1 MNRRSFLGRTVF
13 AGRALAVC
21 AAAFLLGAGLAA
33 QLTPDAPLRHFRIP
47 MFGDDGF
54 KTWELR
60 GVEGIYLSAEES
72 EIVGLDLLVFSGDE
86 RAIVENRIRSPRARV
101 IMDEARAQGESSIF
115 VSGPNFSLA
124 GEDWTWE
131 GEKRKITVRRSARVT
146 FDEDFD
152 ILR

>member
-1 MNRRSFLGRTVF
+1 
-13 AGRALAVC
+13 
-21 AAAFLLGAGLAA
+21 
-33 QLTPDAPLRHFRIP
+33 

-60 GVEGIYLSAEES
+60 GVEGIYLNSAES

-86 RAIVENRIRSPRARV
+86 RALVENRIRSPRARV
-101 IMDEARAQGESSIF
+101 LMEKARAQGETSIF
-115 VSGPNFSLA
+115 VTGPNFSLA

-131 GEKRKITVRRSARVT
+131 GEERKITVRRAARVT